1 MLSSYFVYNSVGS
14 IDENALQTLSL
25 VINLAKEIRKSEN
38 EGELE
43 EDDVLSIFPAFL
55 WVVRDFSLKLEDS
68 KGKQIS
74 SKQYLEQSLE
84 FIEGISETVNEKN
97 RIRRMLKHFFRER
110 DCMTMVRPVESETEL
125 QTLSSLKD
133 YEMRE
138 EFVEQMKVVRSKIL
152 RKTETKKL
160 NGRPITGIMLY
171 ELAKAYASSMNS
183 GAAPSIQTAWH
194 YLVQNESDRAKTEA
208 ISYLRNS
215 LSNFDQTK
223 ITSANSDWKTIFKIE
238 VLEYFKKRAIGD
250 ATTLAQFQPEL
261 ERLVEEEFKRFETS
275 IFKQKESQIRNEF
288 EQLSVTL
295 IDEIKS
301 GKIATIDACELRMK
315 VIEQ

>member
-1 MLSSYFVYNSVGS
+1 
-14 IDENALQTLSL
+14 
-25 VINLAKEIRKSEN
+25 
-38 EGELE
+38 
-43 EDDVLSIFPAFL
+43 
-55 WVVRDFSLKLEDS
+55 
-68 KGKQIS
+68 
-74 SKQYLEQSLE
+74 
-84 FIEGISETVNEKN
+84 
-97 RIRRMLKHFFRER
+97 MLKHFFRER

-315 VIEQ
+315 VIEQQLEETYGQIPSQTMIALFNEFKAKNLKEMFS